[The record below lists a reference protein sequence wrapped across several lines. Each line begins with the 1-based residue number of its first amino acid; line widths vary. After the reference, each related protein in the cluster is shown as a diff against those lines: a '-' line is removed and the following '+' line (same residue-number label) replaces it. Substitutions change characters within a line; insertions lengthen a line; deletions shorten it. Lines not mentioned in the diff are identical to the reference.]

1 MDNVGMNIGQ
11 ASERSGVPAKM
22 IRYYEETGLLKA
34 PARSASGY
42 RKYGEND
49 VHTLRFVRRA
59 RELGFPTS
67 RIRQLL
73 RLWSDRRRSSHDVKK
88 VALAQVA
95 ALDADIAKMTQMRD
109 LLRDLAGKCHGDDRP
124 DCPILEDLERGPNRA
139 AGNGN

>member
-1 MDNVGMNIGQ
+1 MDSVGMNIGE
-11 ASERSGVPAKM
+11 ASDRSGVPAKM
-22 IRYYEETGLLKA
+22 IRYYEETGLLRA
-34 PARSASGY
+34 PARSPSGY
-42 RKYGEND
+42 RKYSEND

-95 ALDADIAKMTQMRD
+95 ALDNDIAKLTQMRD
-109 LLRDLAGKCHGDDRP
+109 LLRDLARKCHGDDRP
-124 DCPILEDLERGPNRA
+124 DCPILDDLEGGPNGGAESR
-139 AGNGN
+139 G